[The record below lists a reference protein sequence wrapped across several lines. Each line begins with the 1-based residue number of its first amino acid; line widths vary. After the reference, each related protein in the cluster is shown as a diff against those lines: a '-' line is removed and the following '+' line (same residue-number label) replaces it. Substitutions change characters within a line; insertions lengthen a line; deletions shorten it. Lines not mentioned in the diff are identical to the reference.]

1 MLVTGSSC
9 SEQPANRQGAAA
21 VENNVTTRRTA
32 AVRGKSRSLTNL
44 TAIRHASSIS
54 SGLLC
59 GAEDRYL
66 SQFGIYLGISG
77 LSGARGV
84 VAGWGSL
91 IRVGGDCMRA
101 FVSDQSSSFNAV
113 DIGTAPDLTIVA
125 SLKLPPG
132 EPGWCLPRW
141 RWVPLPAP
149 PVRLPFR
156 CSFSSTVTST
166 ALSPDRFH
174 HLGSIW
180 HHQRFSGC
188 PLHHGI
194 GARHAENSAGRVC
207 CD

>member
-1 MLVTGSSC
+1 MTNSRERHRGCGKQLK
-9 SEQPANRQGAAA
+9 
-21 VENNVTTRRTA
+21 TRRTA
-32 AVRGKSRSLTNL
+32 AVRGKSRSLANL
-44 TAIRHASSIS
+44 TAIRRASSIS
-54 SGLLC
+54 APGFCAVQKIAIFHNSG
-59 GAEDRYL
+59 
-66 SQFGIYLGISG
+66 FIWGIPG

-91 IRVGGDCMRA
+91 IRVGGDCMQRSSQISRHPSMRWTSA
-101 FVSDQSSSFNAV
+101 PLPIPQSWPPSSFLQGA
-113 DIGTAPDLTIVA
+113 
-125 SLKLPPG
+125 
-132 EPGWCLPRW
+132 GWCLPRW

-156 CSFSSTVTST
+156 CSFSSTVTFT
-166 ALSPDRFH
+166 ARQSRPIFN

-207 CD
+207 GD